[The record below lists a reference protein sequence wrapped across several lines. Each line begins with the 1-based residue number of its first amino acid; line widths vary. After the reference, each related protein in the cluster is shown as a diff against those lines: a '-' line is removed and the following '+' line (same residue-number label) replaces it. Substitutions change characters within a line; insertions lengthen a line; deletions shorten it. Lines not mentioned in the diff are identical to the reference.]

1 MKGVTM
7 RIFALG
13 LFLFTAL
20 AGCAP
25 PLPIA
30 DYVADARSPNA
41 KITTQALRFDVIT
54 VRSFL
59 ASNRQERSDARC
71 HIFTSDQRLSAAF
84 QTPAQVRVPQ
94 FTGKPAPIHGH
105 CRLPG
110 TDLSARFTVE
120 AINQSAP
127 KGEGVR
133 LTLARGGP
141 RIGAT
146 ISLRDRSRDRYAY
159 PAALRVTLAP

>member
-1 MKGVTM
+1 
-7 RIFALG
+7 
-13 LFLFTAL
+13 L
-20 AGCAP
+20 AG
-25 PLPIA
+25 
-30 DYVADARSPNA
+30 
-41 KITTQALRFDVIT
+41 
-54 VRSFL
+54 
-59 ASNRQERSDARC
+59 NRQERSGARC

-94 FTGKPAPIHGH
+94 FRGKPAPIHGH

-127 KGEGVR
+127 KGQGVR

>member
-41 KITTQALRFDVIT
+41 KITTQPLRFDVIT

-59 ASNRQERSDARC
+59 ARNRQERSGGALPYL
-71 HIFTSDQRLSAAF
+71 H
-84 QTPAQVRVPQ
+84 VR
-94 FTGKPAPIHGH
+94 PAPIG
-105 CRLPG
+105 RLSNPG
-110 TDLSARFTVE
+110 ASACATVYG
-120 AINQSAP
+120 Q
-127 KGEGVR
+127 
-133 LTLARGGP
+133 AR
-141 RIGAT
+141 
-146 ISLRDRSRDRYAY
+146 AY
-159 PAALRVTLAP
+159 PGVLPPAGH

>member
-41 KITTQALRFDVIT
+41 KIITQPLRFDVIT
-54 VRSFL
+54 VRVKALEKIALLSSSSGTRQPL
-59 ASNRQERSDARC
+59 KERNTNRDNRPPDRHYCWTHGYLCEHTSGRCPEPGPGHQKFATARKPSGGSQKRKDEW
-71 HIFTSDQRLSAAF
+71 IQRV
-84 QTPAQVRVPQ
+84 TR
-94 FTGKPAPIHGH
+94 
-105 CRLPG
+105 
-110 TDLSARFTVE
+110 VE
-120 AINQSAP
+120 A
-127 KGEGVR
+127 
-133 LTLARGGP
+133 
-141 RIGAT
+141 
-146 ISLRDRSRDRYAY
+146 
-159 PAALRVTLAP
+159 

>member
-7 RIFALG
+7 RIFAHG
-13 LFLFTAL
+13 LFLLTAL

-41 KITTQALRFDVIT
+41 KITTQPLRFDVIT

-59 ASNRQERSDARC
+59 ARNLQERSGARC
-71 HIFTSDQRLSAAF
+71 HIFTPVQRLSAAF
-84 QTPAQVRVPQ
+84 ETPAQVRVPQ
-94 FTGKPAPIHGH
+94 FRGKPTPIHGYCH
-105 CRLPG
+105 LPG
-110 TDLSARFTVE
+110 TDLTARFTQD

-146 ISLRDRSRDRYAY
+146 ISLRDRSKDRYAY

>member
-59 ASNRQERSDARC
+59 ARNRQERSGARC

-94 FTGKPAPIHGH
+94 FTGKPAPIQGY

-133 LTLARGGP
+133 LTLARGAP

>member
-1 MKGVTM
+1 M

-59 ASNRQERSDARC
+59 ARNRQERSGARC

-84 QTPAQVRVPQ
+84 QTPAQVRVPLYKG
-94 FTGKPAPIHGH
+94 TPPSIAGYCH
-105 CRLPG
+105 LPS
-110 TDLSARFTVE
+110 TNLAARFTLD
-120 AINQSAP
+120 AINQSAQ
-127 KGEGVR
+127 KNEGGR
-133 LTLARGGP
+133 LTVGSGGL
-141 RIGAT
+141 RIDAA
-146 ISLRDRSRDRYAY
+146 ISLRDRSKDRYAY
-159 PAALRVTLAP
+159 PARLRITLAP

>member
-1 MKGVTM
+1 M
-7 RIFALG
+7 RIFTLS
-13 LFLFTAL
+13 LVLLTTL
-20 AGCAP
+20 ASCAP

-30 DYVADARSPNA
+30 DYIADARSPNA
-41 KITTQALRFDVIT
+41 KITTQPLRFDVIT
-54 VRSFL
+54 LRSFV
-59 ASNRQERSDARC
+59 AGDRQERPGARC
-71 HIFTSDQRLSAAF
+71 QISTSDQRLSATF

-94 FTGKPAPIHGH
+94 FTGKPAPIQGY

-133 LTLARGGP
+133 LTLARGAP

>member
-1 MKGVTM
+1 M

-41 KITTQALRFDVIT
+41 KITTQPLRFDVIT

-59 ASNRQERSDARC
+59 ARNRQERSGARC

-94 FTGKPAPIHGH
+94 FTGKPAPIQGY

-110 TDLSARFTVE
+110 TNLAARFTLE
-120 AINQSAP
+120 AVNRSEQ
-127 KGEGVR
+127 KNEGVR
-133 LTLARGGP
+133 RIVSHGGP

-146 ISLRDRSRDRYAY
+146 ISLRDRSKDRYAY
-159 PAALRVTLAP
+159 PAKPRITLAL